1 MGKKHKKYTKWITD
15 PNYDARYVELPTE
28 DYAYLRQSQG
38 RDDMKI
44 PTGMLLPIRGSPGF
58 FLGLPSGPGGDKYVG
73 MPQGGEGNFLVV
85 GGNGGGKSA
94 GIAKPT
100 MRTWTGTMCVT
111 DIKGELSDWYAGLEQ
126 HGLVSWEGII
136 FDPTKADSPGYDPF
150 WWLLRDDAGNLLNN
164 VREIAMAI
172 VPVSPDDKQPFW
184 AEAEQGILAAALLYY
199 FRLGLSFSE
208 TMCMILSLT
217 MSKLCENLSQHG
229 DVCEKYLCELIGTH
243 VTMRRSMSE
252 HMDECWD
259 ISGYSRQISETR
271 DLIIQPHELST
282 LDDVLLLTPY
292 GFSRVKKFRLYDEE
306 MKSMLLA
313 DSKVIR
319 IEATSVAP
327 SKASGLHPI
336 RCTATLTAKTIA
348 DNTKNNEGA
357 KIMSIEERTANANRR
372 IDTAER
378 KRRQEER
385 SAQEAQRK
393 KDSRRSYIIGD
404 LVAKYFPDVLN
415 VEPGTDTENQSRFEH
430 LESFLYVLSTDYD
443 LVEKLRERAAQLTSD
458 DPDGE
463 WRTSN

>member
-1 MGKKHKKYTKWITD
+1 MGHKHKKYNKYTKWITD

-44 PTGMLLPIRGSPGF
+44 PTGMLIPIRGSPGF

-73 MPQGGEGNFLVV
+73 MPQGREGNILVV

-100 MRTWTGTMCVT
+100 IRTWTGTMCVT

-126 HGLVSWEGII
+126 HGLVSREGII
-136 FDPTKADSPGYDPF
+136 FDPTKADSSGYDPF

-208 TMCMILSLT
+208 T
-217 MSKLCENLSQHG
+217 
-229 DVCEKYLCELIGTH
+229 
-243 VTMRRSMSE
+243 
-252 HMDECWD
+252 
-259 ISGYSRQISETR
+259 
-271 DLIIQPHELST
+271 
-282 LDDVLLLTPY
+282 
-292 GFSRVKKFRLYDEE
+292 
-306 MKSMLLA
+306 MLLA

-463 WRTSN
+463 WRISN